1 LHYSSQKMSLKKKS
15 KGVFFLWNFSHKYN
29 ERSCLFQNT
38 PRNQTFRLLVDQHGI
53 HPLTKED
60 DHEITVAR
68 TAPPMTTKGPAPAT
82 VMSSV
87 ANLAQ
92 LLPTGTVLAYQALS
106 PSFTNH
112 GKCETSN
119 QWLTGTL
126 VTVLAFACLFFSFT
140 DSIVGRRDG
149 KLYYGFATPCGFNV
163 FNFSS
168 EEERQ
173 EWNDLDQFRRL
184 RLRPLDFMHAFFAA
198 VVFLTVAFSDVG
210 LQNCFFPDANRNT
223 EELLKN
229 LPMGMAFLSSFVFVI
244 FPTKR
249 KGIGFS
255 DNAPPQK

>member
-1 LHYSSQKMSLKKKS
+1 MAFSSSASPTVIQ
-15 KGVFFLWNFSHKYN
+15 
-29 ERSCLFQNT
+29 
-38 PRNQTFRLLVDQHGI
+38 I
-53 HPLTKED
+53 HPVTNED
-60 DHEITVAR
+60 DGKITAAGAA
-68 TAPPMTTKGPAPAT
+68 APTPTTGPAPAT

-87 ANLAQ
+87 SNLAQ

-112 GKCETSN
+112 GKCESSN
-119 QWLTGTL
+119 QWLTGAL
-126 VTVLAFACLFFSFT
+126 VAVLTVSCLFFAFT
-140 DSIVGRRDG
+140 DSVVGRRDG
-149 KLYYGFATPCGFNV
+149 KLYYGFATLRGFNV

-184 RLRPLDFMHAFFAA
+184 RLRPLDFVHAFFAA

-210 LQNCFFPDANRNT
+210 LQNCFFPDASRNT

-229 LPMGMAFLSSFVFVI
+229 LPMGMAFLSSFVFII

-249 KGIGFS
+249 KGIGFT
-255 DNAPPQK
+255 DNAPPQKEIHTQSDLTTPLLAGVEVA

>member
-1 LHYSSQKMSLKKKS
+1 MASSSSPPSTTIQ
-15 KGVFFLWNFSHKYN
+15 
-29 ERSCLFQNT
+29 
-38 PRNQTFRLLVDQHGI
+38 I
-53 HPLTKED
+53 HPLTTG
-60 DHEITVAR
+60 EITTAS
-68 TAPPMTTKGPAPAT
+68 TAPPTPSTGPASAT

-119 QWLTGTL
+119 QWLTGVL
-126 VTVLAFACLFFSFT
+126 VIVLAVSCLFFSFT
-140 DSIVGRRDG
+140 DSVVGRRDG
-149 KLYYGFATPCGFNV
+149 KLYYGFATLHGFNV

-173 EWNDLDQFRRL
+173 EWDDLDQFRRL
-184 RLRPLDFMHAFFAA
+184 RLRPLDFVHAFFAA
-198 VVFLTVAFSDVG
+198 MVFLTVAFSDVG
-210 LQNCFFPDANRNT
+210 LQNCFFQDAGRNT

-229 LPMGMAFLSSFVFVI
+229 LPMGMAFLSSFVFII

-255 DNAPPQK
+255 DTAPPQKVVHPLN